1 MEVAAN
7 IILKF
12 IHLYTPHIYNIE
24 AKKLL
29 QTNIIKVE
37 KRFSAEHSRDR
48 SGYPFLPVF
57 GAKKIGTD
65 SP

>member
-37 KRFSAEHSRDR
+37 KRFTAEHSRDR
-48 SGYPFLPVF
+48 SGNTFLPAF
-57 GAKKIGTD
+57 GAKKIAAN